1 MKEMEQKTKR
11 KVLLAGSSCV
21 DVHVYIDHL
30 PEKEEDI
37 NASDMVLTPGGC
49 ARNAAEVL
57 KIEGVPF
64 TFLTPQGSG
73 TFGDF
78 MRDHLK
84 SLDVTPVDV
93 PGENGAC
100 FCLVT
105 PEGDRTFLTVHG
117 AEYDFPEDLFDH
129 ADPKDYAY
137 LYLSG
142 IDVEADQSGVLTA
155 SAERFAKEGV
165 RLFFAPGPRIT
176 HLNKNVLELLLS
188 CHPVLHL
195 NRREYEALNRRL
207 EGHLEEKTY
216 ALIITN
222 GASPVEVRENG
233 ARTFCPT
240 VPVVQKDG
248 TGAGDAHAGAVL
260 AGLCRG
266 EDLVTS
272 VLHANRVSAEKI
284 SKAR

>member
-37 NASDMVLTPGGC
+37 NARDMVLTPGGC

-57 KIEGVPF
+57 KKENVPF

-129 ADPKDYAY
+129 TDLKDYAF

-142 IDVEADQSGVLTA
+142 IDVESDRNGVLTSA
-155 SAERFAKEGV
+155 AERFAKEGV
-165 RLFFAPGPRIT
+165 RLFFAPGPRIRYLT
-176 HLNKNVLELLLS
+176 DTVLSTLLS
-188 CHPVLHL
+188 MRPVLHL
-195 NRREYEALNRRL
+195 NRREYEALDRRL
-207 EGHLEEKTY
+207 DSHLEEKTH

-222 GASPVEVRENG
+222 GASPVEVRENRT
-233 ARTFCPT
+233 RTFCPT

-248 TGAGDAHAGAVL
+248 TGAGDAHAGSVL

-272 VLHANRVSAEKI
+272 VLHANKVSAEKI
-284 SKAR
+284 SKVR

>member
-37 NASDMVLTPGGC
+37 NARDMVLTPGGC

-57 KIEGVPF
+57 KKENVPF

-129 ADPKDYAY
+129 TDLKDYAF

-142 IDVEADQSGVLTA
+142 IDVEADRNGVLTSA
-155 SAERFAKEGV
+155 AERFAKEGV
-165 RLFFAPGPRIT
+165 RLFFAPGPRIRYLT
-176 HLNKNVLELLLS
+176 DTVLSTLLS
-188 CHPVLHL
+188 MRPVLHL
-195 NRREYEALNRRL
+195 NRREYEALDRRL
-207 EGHLEEKTY
+207 DSHLEEKTH

-222 GASPVEVRENG
+222 GASPVEVRENRT
-233 ARTFCPT
+233 RTFCPT

-248 TGAGDAHAGAVL
+248 TGAGDAHAGSVL

-272 VLHANRVSAEKI
+272 VLHANKVSAEKI
-284 SKAR
+284 SKVR